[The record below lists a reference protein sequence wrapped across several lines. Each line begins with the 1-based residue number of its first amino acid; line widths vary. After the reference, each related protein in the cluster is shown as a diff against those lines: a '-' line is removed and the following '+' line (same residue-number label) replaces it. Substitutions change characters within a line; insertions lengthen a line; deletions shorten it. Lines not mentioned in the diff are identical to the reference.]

1 MKHDG
6 SSIELSL
13 VNKHLEDL
21 NPISCGWQDCV
32 PGHAFGPAVR
42 RYTLIHYVMEGRG
55 SFFARGKEYPVR
67 EGEAFLIRPDEATTY
82 RADWDKPWEY
92 LWIGFTGRM
101 SKQFHTL
108 PAVIRPNRHRMTCML
123 DARQISGMRE
133 EFLAGQLFLLLASL
147 LEDDRPTDRAKE
159 AKNYLDQNY
168 MRAVRLEALAKS
180 MGLDRRYLS
189 RLFKA
194 GNGMT
199 MQRYLTQR
207 RMEEAARLL
216 EQGYPVAVV
225 GRMVGYEDAFHF
237 SKAFRQYHGLCP
249 RDWKKGGS

>member
-1 MKHDG
+1 
-6 SSIELSL
+6 
-13 VNKHLEDL
+13 
-21 NPISCGWQDCV
+21 
-32 PGHAFGPAVR
+32 
-42 RYTLIHYVMEGRG
+42 
-55 SFFARGKEYPVR
+55 
-67 EGEAFLIRPDEATTY
+67 
-82 RADWDKPWEY
+82 
-92 LWIGFTGRM
+92 
-101 SKQFHTL
+101 
-108 PAVIRPNRHRMTCML
+108 
-123 DARQISGMRE
+123 
-133 EFLAGQLFLLLASL
+133 
-147 LEDDRPTDRAKE
+147 
-159 AKNYLDQNY
+159 